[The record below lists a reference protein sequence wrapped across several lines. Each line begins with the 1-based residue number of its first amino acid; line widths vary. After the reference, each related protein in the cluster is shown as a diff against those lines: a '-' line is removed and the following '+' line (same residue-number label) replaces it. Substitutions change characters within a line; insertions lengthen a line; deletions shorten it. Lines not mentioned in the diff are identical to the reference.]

1 MKFYSSSNGD
11 EWLLSR
17 APGEGLLVRHVPNHA
32 SGGVVSE
39 VSAEVFLSAKKSGPE
54 HESLRSLI
62 ALINPSQDVHGDPLP
77 SGVAI
82 PTSNSES
89 SESGDAACQPDS
101 LLLAVARI
109 RTFKNQHILTNASG
123 FFFKKTGRL
132 FLTTSRHVLCDE
144 ESGHFPDTLEIE
156 LHIDGRN
163 LGQSVWFSIPL
174 YKNGRALW
182 RQAEDGGGAIDVAVV
197 EIDGNA
203 LPQRA
208 FIRFFEPQHLVVP
221 PGGIE
226 IGSSLLIVGFPLGF
240 HDTLH
245 HLPVA
250 RQGVLASAFG
260 FRFQGKGVFVT
271 DARMHRGTSG
281 APVVARIEG
290 ADSSG
295 RALPWT
301 LLGVHSSS
309 IDMSGRDAEADDS
322 LGLNSAWYADV
333 LLTLTESSSACAAA
347 K

>member
-17 APGEGLLVRHVPNHA
+17 APGDGLLVRHVPNHA
-32 SGGVVSE
+32 SGGAVSE
-39 VSAEVFLSAKKSGPE
+39 MSAEDFLSGTKSGPE
-54 HESLRSLI
+54 HESLRNLI
-62 ALINPSQDVHGDPLP
+62 ALMNPDQDVHSDPL
-77 SGVAI
+77 
-82 PTSNSES
+82 
-89 SESGDAACQPDS
+89 ESGLAITRDDTEHQPDS

-109 RTFKNQHILTNASG
+109 RTFANQKILTNASG
-123 FFFKKTGRL
+123 FFFKNAGRL

-144 ESGHFPDTLEIE
+144 ESAHFPDTLEIE
-156 LHIDGRN
+156 LHIDVRN

-174 YKNGRALW
+174 YKEGRALW

-197 EIDGNA
+197 EINGDA
-203 LPQRA
+203 LPERA
-208 FIRFFEPQHLVVP
+208 FIRFFEPHHLMVP

-226 IGSSLLIVGFPLGF
+226 IGSSILVVGFPLGF

-250 RQGVLASAFG
+250 RQGILASAFG

-271 DARMHRGTSG
+271 DARLHRGTSG
-281 APVVARIEG
+281 APVVARAEA
-290 ADSSG
+290 ADTTG
-295 RALPWT
+295 KELPWT

-309 IDMSGRDAEADDS
+309 IDMSSRDADADDS

-333 LLTLTESSSACAAA
+333 LLTLTEGSPAPAAA

>member
-17 APGEGLLVRHVPNHA
+17 APDEGLLVKHVPNHA
-32 SGGVVSE
+32 SGGTVSE
-39 VSAEVFLSAKKSGPE
+39 MSAEAFLSGRKRGPE
-54 HESLRSLI
+54 HESLRNLISLMK
-62 ALINPSQDVHGDPLP
+62 PFEDVSGDPVP
-77 SGVAI
+77 SAVAI
-82 PTSNSES
+82 LTSNSVS
-89 SESGDAACQPDS
+89 SESDQKECQPDS

-109 RTFKNQHILTNASG
+109 RTFNNQQILTNASG
-123 FFFKKTGRL
+123 FFFRKTGRL

-144 ESGHFPDTLEIE
+144 PSGHFPDTLETE
-156 LHIDGRN
+156 LHIDGSN
-163 LGQSVWFSIPL
+163 LGESVWFSIPL

-197 EIDGNA
+197 EINGDA

-281 APVVARIEG
+281 APVVARAEG

-333 LLTLTESSSACAAA
+333 LLTLTESSPASAAA